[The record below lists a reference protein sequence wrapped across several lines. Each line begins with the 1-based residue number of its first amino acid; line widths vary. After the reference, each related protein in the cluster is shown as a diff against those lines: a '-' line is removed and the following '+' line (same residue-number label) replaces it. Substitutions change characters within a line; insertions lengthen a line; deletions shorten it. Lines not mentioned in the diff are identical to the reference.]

1 MLLLGLGVSALHLAA
16 LAAASPLSK
25 RWDDRSVKHAWET
38 IPKGFQY
45 HGPAPADHTFD
56 LRLGLAQPH
65 IETLISKLYEVSTPG
80 HDSYGQHLSKGE
92 LHELAR
98 PHDDTLPL
106 VQDWFDYHGIDISNM
121 KHSAAT
127 NFVTIYNVTVEQA
140 EKLLGTKYNVYRHT
154 TTGEYVVRTMSYS
167 LPKDLIG
174 HVDVVA
180 PTTYFGTMKSMRA
193 TSFKQPELDG
203 TNEKDLNVN
212 VEAASDC
219 GRTVT
224 PACLQ
229 KLYNTSGYKPKAD
242 TNTTLGVAGYLD
254 EFANEKDLT
263 TFLKKYLPDAANA
276 TFKTVQINDGGNDQN
291 DPGVEA
297 NLDIQYTEALSY
309 PIPNVYYSTGGSPP
323 YNEDSQTPTNTNEPY
338 LDWLEYILDQDDI
351 PQTFTT
357 SYGDDE
363 QTVPQDYAQNVCDQ
377 LAKLGARGASI
388 LFSSGDF
395 GVGGGDCANNDG
407 SNATAFQPAF
417 PASCPY
423 VTTVGG
429 TTGVNPE
436 KAVDFSGGGFSR
448 YFAQP
453 DYQADAV
460 SAYLD
465 FWGDKNKDLFNSSG
479 RAYPDLAAQ
488 GSGFQVVIGGITQS
502 VGGTSASSPTVA
514 GIIALL
520 NDYKVSQGQSPLG
533 FLNPL
538 IYSTAAD
545 GFNDITEGTN
555 PGCDTDGFE
564 ATKGWD
570 PVTGLGTPDFA
581 KLQKLV

>member
-25 RWDDRSVKHAWET
+25 RWDNRSVKHAWET

-65 IETLISKLYEVSTPG
+65 IETLISKLYAVSTPG

-106 VQDWFDYHGIDISNM
+106 VQDWFDNHGIDISNM

-203 TNEKDLNVN
+203 DNEKDLNVN

-242 TNTTLGVAGYLD
+242 TNTTLGVAG
-254 EFANEKDLT
+254 
-263 TFLKKYLPDAANA
+263 
-276 TFKTVQINDGGNDQN
+276 VM
-291 DPGVEA
+291 EA

-323 YNEDSQTPTNTNEPY
+323 YTEDSQTPTNTNGT
-338 LDWLEYILDQDDI
+338 DWLEYILDQDDI

-429 TTGVNPE
+429 TTGTNPE

-448 YFAQP
+448 YFSQP

-545 GFNDITEGTN
+545 GFNDVTEGTN